1 MTNYATVQDQFCS
14 SYDKRKLC
22 GFDYEFVDRP
32 TRPLLHQT
40 SRFLFFLKGEGKIL
54 IDGNSYDIVPNTWL
68 AILPWDTTEI
78 TEVNKPMQ
86 FIKCVYNSDFI
97 SQSMKSSYNTG
108 NEMFSILTPIGNYPV
123 IYCTKEET
131 ETVLQVFDVIKN
143 EVGVDSIFDATEEKE
158 LSNIY
163 VTNKLCELLILFKR
177 YITKKECVQQ
187 DGHSIELTKRN
198 EIFKYMYSHLNEK
211 QTLAKLSGVF
221 FMSESAISKYIYN
234 VTNYTFNDMLNEM
247 RITKATD
254 LLVNTDLNQEEIA
267 QLVGYND
274 SSHFS
279 KTFKEQANVTPK
291 EYRDIYASIT
301 GKFSEKEKSLSYEI
315 INYIYNNFSQDITIQ
330 QIAHKF
336 NSSVVE
342 INRILLFQVEKN
354 FEDFL
359 TFLRINKSCILL
371 LTTDSQIIDI
381 ACAVGYNNLK
391 TFSRN
396 FIKIKNM
403 TPKAFRNKI
412 LFQKGSETILV
423 ENLH

>member
-1 MTNYATVQDQFCS
+1 
-14 SYDKRKLC
+14 
-22 GFDYEFVDRP
+22 
-32 TRPLLHQT
+32 
-40 SRFLFFLKGEGKIL
+40 
-54 IDGNSYDIVPNTWL
+54 
-68 AILPWDTTEI
+68 
-78 TEVNKPMQ
+78 
-86 FIKCVYNSDFI
+86 
-97 SQSMKSSYNTG
+97 
-108 NEMFSILTPIGNYPV
+108 MFSILTPIGNYPV

-187 DGHSIELTKRN
+187 DGQSIELTKRN

-234 VTNYTFNDMLNEM
+234 VTNYTFNDLLNEM

>member
-1 MTNYATVQDQFCS
+1 
-14 SYDKRKLC
+14 
-22 GFDYEFVDRP
+22 
-32 TRPLLHQT
+32 
-40 SRFLFFLKGEGKIL
+40 
-54 IDGNSYDIVPNTWL
+54 
-68 AILPWDTTEI
+68 
-78 TEVNKPMQ
+78 
-86 FIKCVYNSDFI
+86 
-97 SQSMKSSYNTG
+97 MKSSYNTG

-187 DGHSIELTKRN
+187 DGQSIELTKRN

-234 VTNYTFNDMLNEM
+234 VTNYTFNDLLNEM

-330 QIAHKF
+330 QIAK
-336 NSSVVE
+336 E
-342 INRILLFQVEKN
+342 IVDLY
-354 FEDFL
+354 
-359 TFLRINKSCILL
+359 
-371 LTTDSQIIDI
+371 
-381 ACAVGYNNLK
+381 A
-391 TFSRN
+391 
-396 FIKIKNM
+396 KIK
-403 TPKAFRNKI
+403 
-412 LFQKGSETILV
+412 
-423 ENLH
+423 